1 MVVFGA
7 PVSLEDGAFRA
18 YLAVAH
24 TDGAVHA
31 LRLCYLFSPLR

>member
-18 YLAVAH
+18 YLPWRTLTVPY
-24 TDGAVHA
+24 T
-31 LRLCYLFSPLR
+31 R